1 MLNCVEHFSSLLIKV
16 PYIPFIQKLLM
27 IQSIA
32 RFASRSLF
40 LHLLTPILI
49 RTQCPLQIYVNP
61 LPMKKES
68 KALISLL
75 NIGFAGPLLKHAFI
89 IDGGQ
94 SSRCR
99 YLKAYFSHPWHRSII
114 PSGSAL
120 LISSHI
126 ANIEYM
132 IWSLLESMLHEMNVG

>member
-1 MLNCVEHFSSLLIKV
+1 MKHFSSLLIKV
-16 PYIPFIQKLLM
+16 PYMPLIQKLLM
-27 IQSIA
+27 IRSIA
-32 RFASRSLF
+32 RFAARSLF

-49 RTQCPLQIYVNP
+49 RTQCALQIHVKP

-68 KALISLL
+68 NALTSLPS
-75 NIGFAGPLLKHAFI
+75 IGFDGPLLKHAFM
-89 IDGGQ
+89 IDGGH

-99 YLKAYFSHPWHRSII
+99 YLKAYFSHPWHSCIV

-126 ANIEYM
+126 ANIKYK
-132 IWSLLESMLHEMNVG
+132 IWSLLEPTLYEMNAG